1 MCFNQQITYSSI
13 YLPKRQKKQLNVIE
27 ILIVA
32 LEEFYIAKDILIFVS
47 DRNDRRSLV
56 DDKGEDSLLQKSSRT
71 IIVSLTPMGRKM
83 TLVIFNTKLQKDR

>member
-1 MCFNQQITYSSI
+1 MCFNQKITYSSI

>member
-1 MCFNQQITYSSI
+1 M
-13 YLPKRQKKQLNVIE
+13 PKRQKKQLNVIE